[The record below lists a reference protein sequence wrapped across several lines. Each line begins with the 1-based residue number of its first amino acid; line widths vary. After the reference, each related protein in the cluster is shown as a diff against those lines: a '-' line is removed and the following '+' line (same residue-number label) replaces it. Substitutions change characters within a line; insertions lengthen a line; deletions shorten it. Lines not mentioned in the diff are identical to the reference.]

1 MVKIALRILSEH
13 EFAKILDS
21 QFNGVLYGA
30 SLDDID
36 IFRVYRPQLQGSG
49 FLDIISSLGK
59 FVLPAV
65 RKFLAPAASEFAHG
79 VIDDMIDGKSIKK
92 TFKER
97 GKQGLKKIGSKILHG
112 RGVKSKKRKKKI
124 KRLNNTRKK
133 KPRKSKNDTNKKTK
147 PKKKKRKTKKCAKK
161 IFPRHGSLNKKY
173 QDIFT

>member
-30 SLDDID
+30 ALDDID
-36 IFRVYRPQLQGSG
+36 IFRVYKPQLQGSG

-59 FVLPAV
+59 FVLPAM

-79 VIDDMIDGKSIKK
+79 MIDDLIDGKSIKK

-97 GKQGLKKIGSKILHG
+97 GKQGLKRIGSKILHG
-112 RGVKSKKRKKKI
+112 SGVKSKKRKKKI

-133 KPRKSKNDTNKKTK
+133 KPRKSRNGTNKKRK
-147 PKKKKRKTKKCAKK
+147 SKKKRKTKKCAKK
-161 IFPRHGSLNKKY
+161 IFPRQGSLNKKY

>member
-36 IFRVYRPQLQGSG
+36 IFRVYRQQLQGSG

-79 VIDDMIDGKSIKK
+79 MIDDMIDDKSIKK

-133 KPRKSKNDTNKKTK
+133 SQEKVRMILIKKQSLKKSARLK
-147 PKKKKRKTKKCAKK
+147 
-161 IFPRHGSLNKKY
+161 SVQKKY
-173 QDIFT
+173 SPDMAV